1 MKDLWKAWGEDVE
14 GSGQGV
20 WLRSCL
26 NGKCTKNLSGKLA
39 EEWSGG
45 SYKDEEV
52 YTILLT
58 TPQYHNLLSAV
69 CALVSEIAGVQWME
83 SPRVPHGSGAS
94 LSEPS
99 LLTLRLV
106 SDTPWETLYLLLA

>member
-1 MKDLWKAWGEDVE
+1 MASVQKTYLA
-14 GSGQGV
+14 
-20 WLRSCL
+20 
-26 NGKCTKNLSGKLA
+26 NL
-39 EEWSGG
+39 EWSGG

-58 TPQYHNLLSAV
+58 TPQYHNLLPAV
-69 CALVSEIAGVQWME
+69 CALVEIAGVQWME
-83 SPRVPHGSGAS
+83 SPRVPHVSGDS

-106 SDTPWETLYLLLA
+106 SDTRWETLYLLLS